1 MVIGGKM
8 KLRRSMLFVPGNNP
22 AIIKDVHIYKP
33 DSVMFDLEDAIAITE
48 KDSARFLVFNML
60 QKFKEIYKR
69 EGIETVVRI
78 NALDT
83 EFGITDL
90 EFMVRAGVEVIRIP
104 KTEKAADVH
113 EVEGH
118 IERIEKEAGIPVGTT
133 KIMVAIES
141 PLGALN
147 ALEIARSS
155 SRLVGMAIGGEDYVT
170 NLKTNR
176 SASGIEMLMG
186 RSMIV
191 MAARAAG
198 ISAMDSVYSDV
209 NNDEGFTA
217 EAEMI
222 RQMGF
227 DGKSLIH
234 PRQIELIHNVYT
246 PTEKDIKKSMKIVSA
261 TAEAMAEGRG
271 VFTVDG
277 KMVDK
282 PIIERAEHVLRLAA
296 AAGIRLDEVK

>member
-1 MVIGGKM
+1 M
-8 KLRRSMLFVPGNNP
+8 KLRRSMIFVPGNNP

-60 QKFKEIYKR
+60 QKFRELYKK

-78 NALDT
+78 NSLDS
-83 EFGITDL
+83 EYGIQDL
-90 EFMVRAGVEVIRIP
+90 EFMVRSRVDVIRIP
-104 KTEKAADVH
+104 KTDTAKDVH
-113 EVEGH
+113 DVEVH
-118 IERIEKEAGIPVGTT
+118 IERIEKLAGIPVGTT
-133 KIMVAIES
+133 KIMAAIES

-155 SRLVGMAIGGEDYVT
+155 SRLTGIAIGGEDYVT
-170 NLKTNR
+170 NLKTTR
-176 SASGIEMLMG
+176 SASGVEMLMA

-191 MAARAAG
+191 MAARATG
-198 ISAMDSVYSDV
+198 IAAIDSVYSDV
-209 NNDEGFTA
+209 NNDEGFLN
-217 EAEMI
+217 EANTI
-222 RQMGF
+222 KQMGF

-234 PRQIELIHNVYT
+234 PRQIELIHGVYT
-246 PTEKDIKKSMKIVSA
+246 PDINNIKKSLKIISA
-261 TAEAMAEGRG
+261 TEQALSEGKG

-282 PIIERAEHVLRLAA
+282 PIIERAYHVLNLAK
-296 AAGIRLDEVK
+296 AAGINLEELN

>member
-1 MVIGGKM
+1 M

-22 AIIKDVHIYKP
+22 GIIKDAHIYRP
-33 DSVMFDLEDAIAITE
+33 DSIMFDLEDAIAITE

-60 QKFKEIYKR
+60 QKFKDLYK
-69 EGIETVVRI
+69 ELGIETVVRI

-83 EFGITDL
+83 EFGVEDL
-90 EFMVRAGVEVIRIP
+90 EYMVRSGVEVIRIP
-104 KTEKAADVH
+104 KTEKPADVH
-113 EVEGH
+113 EVEAH
-118 IERIEKEAGIPVGTT
+118 IERIEKAAGIPVGTT

-147 ALEIARSS
+147 ALEIAKSS
-155 SRLVGMAIGGEDYVT
+155 PRLVGMAIGGEDYVT
-170 NLKTNR
+170 NLKTTR
-176 SASGIEMLMG
+176 SPEGVEMLMG

-198 ISAMDSVYSDV
+198 IAALDSVYSDI
-209 NNDEGFTA
+209 NNDEGFNK
-217 EAEMI
+217 EASMI

-234 PRQIELIHNVYT
+234 PRQIELIHNIYT
-246 PTEKDIKKSMKIVSA
+246 PDEKNIKKSLKIIKA
-261 TAEAMAEGRG
+261 TEEAMAEGKG

-282 PIIERAEHVLRLAA
+282 PIIDRAYHVLALAK
-296 AAGIRLDEVK
+296 AAGINLEGNE